1 MILKVL
7 HETLQRVLV
16 IYAVQLVE
24 EEEEERLQECVGEGG
39 CPLTS
44 VVNFDSMH
52 LRHFK
57 SPVGMQ
63 CR

>member
-1 MILKVL
+1 MIQKVL
-7 HETLQRVLV
+7 DETLPRVLV
-16 IYAVQLVE
+16 IYTVQVVE
-24 EEEEERLQECVGEGG
+24 WGG

-44 VVNFDSMH
+44 VVNFDPMH